1 MRPQKSRV
9 MEKRTT
15 INGIGP
21 FYEIPLSCG
30 DCKFSINHN
39 MYEAGGKSFCVL
51 FDLQKNY
58 YDKPPKR
65 CVKMFEKALAIGG
78 DVVLVEKK

>member
-1 MRPQKSRV
+1 MA
-9 MEKRTT
+9 KRTT

-21 FYEIPLSCG
+21 FYETPICCG

-39 MYEAGGKSFCVL
+39 MPEEVHKSFCVL
-51 FDLQKNY
+51 FCKQKKF

-78 DVVLVEKK
+78 DVLLVEKESH